1 MARVNATTQSGG
13 QVALVV
19 ATAMFAVSIAIV
31 GTFASIGLAEGLSA
45 RTLHNSKK
53 SFYAAE
59 GALEFVTYKL
69 EHGSTR
75 TFSSGETHSIE
86 GVTATVTSALA
97 GAGTYYTA
105 AATVGNARRGVAYV
119 APGGIAFDMPYAA
132 YAGLVG
138 IDFKSAQAKI
148 TGDVKSYGSI
158 QGVSGNE
165 DNYNGIEGA
174 NVILAAHPGANAD
187 AYAQND
193 YSVATGNPSCPAPTQ
208 SGASFSCMPWRYQSS
223 TTKVAQSFAVAR
235 TGQPRLLRVNAAKY
249 GTPSAFHV
257 KIVGSKLSNGVT
269 VPDATDVYATG
280 SFTAAGTSLA
290 WQDITLSPTSGK
302 FLVAN
307 TSPRAYWILFTAGSA
322 STGNY
327 YKLATNAVA
336 TSTAMLW
343 NSTETFTNATLS
355 TTNAKLTYQLYIGVA
370 QTKIDKVK
378 INDDY
383 SQGCLVGSVEADLI
397 TSANT
402 IQAKSIVYRDLPAP
416 SGAECAGAT
425 VTRGTDD
432 NALLKA
438 TDAISTPIS
447 DAEIAELLAIA
458 DVRVCNTQECNYVS
472 GSPSTFR
479 DPATM
484 EARSYPYDASG
495 GFYMPPNVDFIV
507 DGTDQTLNIRG
518 VIHVQGNMEIRG
530 AKGGQANSTGC
541 IMKVG
546 SEFGSKSAII
556 IVDGTVKINNKCTIQ
571 GSGDAAGKSHLIII
585 SRALNTGSDPVI
597 DVYEQATA
605 DIIMATRGTI
615 RVRDSAQTVR
625 ARAVT
630 APYIVLDGN
639 AEISIGESN
648 FFELVIPAQSFSY
661 SHWGEIE

>member
-1 MARVNATTQSGG
+1 MLRTTQHTQSGG
-13 QVALVV
+13 QVALVI
-19 ATAMFAVSIAIV
+19 ATAMFAVSIAVV
-31 GTFASIGLAEGLSA
+31 GTFASIGLAEGLAA

-69 EHGSTR
+69 ENSSTR
-75 TFSSGETHSIE
+75 TFSSGESHSIE
-86 GVTATVTSALA
+86 GVTATVTSSLA

-105 AATVGNARRGVAYV
+105 VSTAGNARRGVAYV

-132 YAGLVG
+132 HAGLVG
-138 IDFKSAQAKI
+138 IEFKSALSKI

-158 QGVSGNE
+158 QGLSGSP

-193 YSVATGNPSCPAPTQ
+193 AVVATGIPACSAPVRT
-208 SGASFSCMPWRYQSS
+208 GDSFTCMPWRYQSS

-235 TGQPRLLRVNAAKY
+235 TGQPRLLRVNAARW
-249 GTPSAFHV
+249 GTPSAFDV

-269 VPDATDVYATG
+269 VPDPTDVYATG

-290 WQDITLSPTSGK
+290 WQNITLAPLNGK

-307 TSPRAYWILFTAGSA
+307 SSPRAYWILFTAGSA

-327 YKLATNAVA
+327 YKLATNVGA

-343 NSTETFTNATLS
+343 NSTETFTSASLNTN
-355 TTNAKLTYQLYIGVA
+355 NAKLTYQLYIGVE

-378 INDDY
+378 INADY
-383 SQGCLVGSVEADLI
+383 DQGCVVGSVEADII
-397 TSANT
+397 TSTNT
-402 IQAKSIVYRDLPAP
+402 IQAKSIVYRDLSAP
-416 SGAECAGAT
+416 T
-425 VTRGTDD
+425 VTGCTGTTITRGTDE
-432 NALLKA
+432 NALIKP
-438 TDAISTPIS
+438 TDPMTSPIS

-458 DVRVCNTQECNYVS
+458 DARVCSTQECNYVN

-479 DPATM
+479 DPSTM
-484 EARSYPYDASG
+484 ESRNYPYDTSG
-495 GFYMPPNVDFIV
+495 GFYMPANVDFIV

-556 IVDGTVKINNKCTIQ
+556 IVDGTVKINNKCTLQ

-585 SRALNTGSDPVI
+585 SRALNAGSEPVI

-615 RVRDSAQTVR
+615 RVRDTAQTVR

-648 FFELVIPAQSFSY
+648 FFELVIPSQSFSY
-661 SHWGEIE
+661 SNWGEIE